1 MRHHYRILVG
11 AALIA
16 CLLAFVSITGVS
28 AWAQCDS
35 DAGCPTCSACCPKCK
50 LEVSTENV
58 KKHFYEVVCK
68 DICIPKVTFPWQKPR
83 CDKCDG
89 GCDPGCCDCPIP
101 CKGAHIRNVK
111 VLKKFEYVCERCKY
125 KWTPECCNCNG
136 NCSESPAAEN
146 PATGD
151 ANTTRG
157 FAPPVSPDFTARVRD
172 LLKSVNLSK

>member
-11 AALIA
+11 VTLIA
-16 CLLAFVSITGVS
+16 CLFPLVSITGVP
-28 AWAQCDS
+28 ARAQCDS
-35 DAGCPTCSACCPKCK
+35 DSGCSACCPKCK
-50 LEVSTENV
+50 LEVSTEEF
-58 KKHFYEVVCK
+58 KKHFYEVECK
-68 DICIPKVTFPWQKPR
+68 PICIPKVTFPWQKPR

-136 NCSESPAAEN
+136 NCSESPAAEG
-146 PATGD
+146 PAAGD
-151 ANTTRG
+151 ANTARG
-157 FAPPVSPDFTARVRD
+157 FALPIPPDFTARVRD